1 MGTSPKVELITPFI
15 EAAKETFQ
23 TMVSMELRRKE
34 VFLKQGFDMYG
45 DISGVV
51 GLSGVTTG
59 TCALSL
65 SNELAEDV
73 VRALLMTP
81 EGESLPEEDL
91 RDGVGELVNMV
102 AGGAKTRLSASQ
114 YTFNI
119 TLPTIISG
127 GEHEVFHRSNTHCVV
142 IVLENRKGQSLALDV
157 CVGTR

>member
-15 EAAKETFQ
+15 EAAKDTFQ
-23 TMVSMELRRKE
+23 TMASMELRRKE
-34 VFLKQGFDMYG
+34 VFLKQGFTMYG

-65 SNELAEDV
+65 PNDLAEEV
-73 VRALLMTP
+73 IRNLLMTP
-81 EGESLPEEDL
+81 ESTPLPEEGL

-114 YTFNI
+114 YTFDI

-127 GEHEVFHRSNTHCVV
+127 GEHEVFHRSSTHCVV
-142 IVLENRKGQSLALDV
+142 IVLENRKGQTLALDV